1 MKRLAAAILFVF
13 LFTAAFTHLQRVYSQ
28 KFFDVT
34 RKAEWIWVPHRLSD
48 NVPVAFFAARNFD
61 LPKDRYYTRVK
72 ILGDPEYTFYLNGRE
87 LAGRRVGEDGK
98 IDVFDV
104 SDLVITGGNRI
115 VVAVR
120 ATQGVGGLIAS
131 IDISPELESWVV
143 TDRRWKIYRRWDPEI
158 LRRDVAE
165 LAPSPPMI
173 LGDPPVGRWDY
184 LAPAPGQ
191 FTEPV
196 QRVLAPRGMFATR
209 ASVPVIRTS
218 GGVAIVATE
227 RMKATVFDFGFT
239 RGRVQLVIDNDRDF
253 SRDVN
258 VRFANVKEEL
268 SAIDW
273 NLRSYVFAAGER
285 VVVDPE
291 VRSFRYV
298 MVYGGHVRAEV
309 LQ

>member
-1 MKRLAAAILFVF
+1 MKRLAGVVLFVF
-13 LFTAAFTHLQRVYSQ
+13 LFAAAFTHLERVYSQ

-34 RKAEWIWVPHRLSD
+34 RKAQWIWAPHRLSD

-61 LPKDRYYTRVK
+61 LPRDRYYTHIKV
-72 ILGDPEYTFYLNGRE
+72 LGDPEYTLYLNGRE
-87 LAGRRVGEDGK
+87 LAGRRVGEERK

-104 SDLVITGGNRI
+104 SDLAITGRNRLVI
-115 VVAVR
+115 AVR

-143 TDRRWKIYRRWDPEI
+143 TDRRWKIYRRWNPEI
-158 LRRDVAE
+158 LRRDGAD
-165 LAPSPPMI
+165 LGPAAPMI
-173 LGDPPVGRWDY
+173 LGEPPVGRWDY
-184 LAPAPGQ
+184 LTPAAGQ

-196 QRVLAPRGMFATR
+196 QRVAAARASTSTK
-209 ASVPVIRTS
+209 ASVPVILTR
-218 GGVAIVATE
+218 GGVAIVSSE
-227 RMKATVFDFGFT
+227 RMRATIFDFGFI
-239 RGRVQLVIDNDRDF
+239 RGRVQLTIGGDRDF
-253 SRDVN
+253 SRSVN
-258 VRFANVKEEL
+258 VRFANAKEEL

-291 VRSFRYV
+291 VRSFRYL
-298 MVYGGHVRAEV
+298 MVYGADVRTEV